1 MGAKTE
7 SEAPIQ
13 NVLAP
18 YPTEH
23 PSTLTLKNGETVTI
37 RPLTPEDAEA
47 KQQFVRSLSPQARYT
62 RFMTHTNELPI
73 PTLAR
78 FSKLDYHSEAAWT
91 ARNSDDLI
99 VAVSRFSRINRNEC
113 EFGITLAENVRG
125 KGLAVEMMK
134 LIIQSAT
141 QQGYRVMS
149 AQILKSNTPMLKL
162 AEKSGFTLKESDTE
176 KNLYRAYLHLVP
188 DKTTTK
194 TNKNLRTNHKIP

>member
-1 MGAKTE
+1 
-7 SEAPIQ
+7 
-13 NVLAP
+13 
-18 YPTEH
+18 
-23 PSTLTLKNGETVTI
+23 
-37 RPLTPEDAEA
+37 
-47 KQQFVRSLSPQARYT
+47 
-62 RFMTHTNELPI
+62 MTHTNELPT

-125 KGLAVEMMK
+125 KGLATEMMK

-162 AEKSGFTLKESDTE
+162 AEKSGFTITPSEEDNTLCQARLS
-176 KNLYRAYLHLVP
+176 L
-188 DKTTTK
+188 TTPQNS
-194 TNKNLRTNHKIP
+194 NKNK